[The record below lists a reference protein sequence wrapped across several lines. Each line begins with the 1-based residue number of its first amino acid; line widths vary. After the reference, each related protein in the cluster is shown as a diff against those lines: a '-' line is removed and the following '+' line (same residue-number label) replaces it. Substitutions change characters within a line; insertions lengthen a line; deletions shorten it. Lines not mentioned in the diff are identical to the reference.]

1 MFRKNQP
8 RGGKV
13 INFCFRKVCYLKIT
27 HFRTQN
33 RPVYFLAIYS
43 QTISSRNKYESVIGR
58 YWWYLYPWCIKMTVR
73 HSGRTQQ
80 FPKDTLFLAA
90 ETTIWVT
97 ASQCFSYRYTSIY
110 SLSFW
115 SWINYEHTIE
125 RYFFPLLIWYIKLL
139 VHPFDRTQSSQTE
152 VNRVMAP
159 FQNRKGNCSCMLSEL
174 LLSFKK

>member
-1 MFRKNQP
+1 
-8 RGGKV
+8 
-13 INFCFRKVCYLKIT
+13 
-27 HFRTQN
+27 
-33 RPVYFLAIYS
+33 
-43 QTISSRNKYESVIGR
+43 
-58 YWWYLYPWCIKMTVR
+58 MTVQ

-139 VHPFDRTQSSQTE
+139 VHPFDRTQSSQTV

-174 LLSFKK
+174 LLSFKNIYTWLFVPTFIYYSFRIISIYVLLFKSPYLRRNSILIVPSIMSASTRYWFACQQTFLLLY